1 MPLAQ
6 GHSAQARRYNIAKL
20 RREGYPEKQ
29 AVAIAYRVSNTS
41 VIEGWELGGLDD
53 DWFIT
58 PTDARE
64 ALEAVQK
71 SAFSLNL
78 DMQRAGAAGKLPPV
92 ELGEWN
98 KWYSKWKEYYAE
110 THGGGFLDWRLWN
123 STGVLA
129 EAEQVATDLGAWR
142 ARYHHFTGQGAT
154 TGAPVRAKPGEHGST
169 WSTVVWGL
177 TAVGSLLLVS
187 RVYSDYIA
195 PRRR

>member
-6 GHSAQARRYNIAKL
+6 GHSAQARRYNIAML

-29 AVAIAYRVSNTS
+29 AVAIAYRVSNAS
-41 VIEGWELGGLDD
+41 VIDCWDLDGLSDD
-53 DWFIT
+53 FFIT
-58 PTDARE
+58 PQDARE

-71 SAFSLNL
+71 SAFSLNV

-92 ELGEWN
+92 ELAEWSG
-98 KWYSKWKEYYAE
+98 WYVKFTEYYQE

-129 EAEQVATDLGAWR
+129 EAEQMATDLGAWR
-142 ARYHHFTGQGAT
+142 ARYRHFTGQSAT
-154 TGAPVRAKPGEHGST
+154 TAAPVRKKPGDHGST

-177 TAVGSLLLVS
+177 TAVGGLLLVS
-187 RVYSDYIA
+187 RIYGDYIA